1 MTTYIDLIHM
11 RHTRKNRKPIES
23 NDITFYNIEVW
34 YKAKFE
40 HLGWMLLAKR
50 DGYTDKV
57 MTYKNGVL
65 RLRDAI
71 DKKIRKIHDK
81 DRKADLI
88 IMKKNVELLIEHID
102 KDF

>member
-1 MTTYIDLIHM
+1 M
-11 RHTRKNRKPIES
+11 RHTRKNRKEVEGV
-23 NDITFYNIEVW
+23 DITFYNIEVW

-88 IMKKNVELLIEHID
+88 IMKKNVEFLIEHID

>member
-1 MTTYIDLIHM
+1 M